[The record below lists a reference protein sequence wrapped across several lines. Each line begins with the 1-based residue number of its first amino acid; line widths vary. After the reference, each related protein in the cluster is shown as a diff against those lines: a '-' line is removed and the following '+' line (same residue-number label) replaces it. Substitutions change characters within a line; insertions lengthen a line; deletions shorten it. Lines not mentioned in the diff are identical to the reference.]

1 MDFSKLK
8 PSDWLVGGGAI
19 VFLIAMFLPWYK
31 VDIAFID
38 VSASGWDY
46 FLLGIVP
53 FLLDAAIAVFVLLPL
68 FSPSVNLPA
77 TFGPVDRA
85 KGLLIAAAVAA
96 ALVLLRLL
104 FKDDGG
110 AGGEADD
117 IIDRGIG
124 LFLAFLAS
132 LAVLAGVFM
141 KQKETGAGAAP
152 SGPATP
158 F

>member
-1 MDFSKLK
+1 MDLSKFK
-8 PSDWLVGGGAI
+8 PSDWLVGGGAL

-31 VDIAFID
+31 VDFSFVEA
-38 VSASGWDY
+38 SSSGWDY

-53 FLLDAAIAVFVLLPL
+53 LLLLIAVAVLALLPM
-68 FSPSVNLPA
+68 FQPNANLPA
-77 TFGPVDRA
+77 TIGPVNRSQA
-85 KGLLIAAAVAA
+85 LLIGAGLATL
-96 ALVLLRLL
+96 LVLLRLL

-110 AGGEADD
+110 LEGEADD

-132 LAVLAGVFM
+132 LAVLAGAFM
-141 KQKETGAGAAP
+141 KQKETDASAPGA
-152 SGPATP
+152 GPATP